1 MKKLIVCVAC
11 VLVLSIVSFANEN
24 VLEQQKEAYGL
35 DQVAETVKI
44 DRDTTLDDG
53 LKMLLERATKEFRE
67 ILTQGISCV
76 VVALAIS
83 ALCGI
88 VGGMF
93 AGEHPLVLS
102 VLSVLAVMGTVFG
115 STVSMIGIGRDAV
128 EEITSFSHVL
138 MPSLVTAGIA
148 AGTPLGASTRYGIAM
163 LFSDVLL
170 TMMQN
175 VFLPLVYAYFG
186 AITASAALSDRSL
199 EKISGFLKWAI
210 SGSLKL
216 FLMVFV
222 GYITASGLIASTTD
236 MLGVKT
242 AQFAISGAVPVV
254 GGILADAGE
263 TVIAGAMAIKN
274 SIGVVGILG
283 ILSIVLTPFLTLG
296 ANYCLFK
303 MASALSEPM
312 CDSRLGGLL
321 DQIGSGLGMVLAMLG
336 ASALLLFISIVSG
349 MYVIGMV

>member
-1 MKKLIVCVAC
+1 MKKIIICVVF
-11 VLVLSIVSFANEN
+11 VLMLSYPSFASET
-24 VLEQQKEAYGL
+24 VLEEQKEVYGL
-35 DQVAETVKI
+35 NRVAETVRI

-53 LKMLLERATKEFRE
+53 LNALLKRATKEFRG

-76 VVALAIS
+76 VVAIAIS

-88 VGGMF
+88 VSTMF
-93 AGEHPLVLS
+93 MGEHPTVLA
-102 VLSVLAVMGTVFG
+102 VLSVLAVMGSVSG
-115 STVSMIGIGRDAV
+115 STVGMIGIGRNAI

-148 AGTPLGASTRYGIAM
+148 SGTPLGASTRYGITM
-163 LFSDVLL
+163 LFSDALL
-170 TMMQN
+170 TMMHK
-175 VFLPLVYAYFG
+175 VFLPLVYSYFG
-186 AITASAALSDRSL
+186 AITASAALTNRSL
-199 EKISGFLKWAI
+199 EKISGFLKWI
-210 SGSLKL
+210 ITGSLKL

-263 TVIAGAMAIKN
+263 TVIAGALAIKN
-274 SIGVVGILG
+274 SIGIVGMLG
-283 ILSIVLTPFLTLG
+283 VLSIILTPFLTLG

-303 MASALSEPM
+303 IAAVLAEPM

-321 DQIGSGLGMVLAMLG
+321 DKIGGGLGMVLAMLG
-336 ASALLLFISIVSG
+336 SGALLLFISIISG